1 MPRWIFLDGCWV
13 EKNEV
18 VRERKREIND
28 SGGKTDGGVSPVLVE
43 VLMDT
48 AVTSL
53 SLSLCLCVCVRTRVR
68 VCVCVRKMY
77 LNISVRLKFETFHF
91 HSLTLSISVFLSC

>member
-1 MPRWIFLDGCWV
+1 MPRWIYLDGCWV

-28 SGGKTDGGVSPVLVE
+28 SGGKTDVGVSPVLVE

-53 SLSLCLCVCVRTRVR
+53 SLSLSLSVCLSVC

-77 LNISVRLKFETFHF
+77 LNISVRLKFETFDF

>member
-18 VRERKREIND
+18 MRERKREIND

-53 SLSLCLCVCVRTRVR
+53 SLSLSLSLSVC
-68 VCVCVRKMY
+68 VCVCVRARTCVCLCKEDVPEY
-77 LNISVRLKFETFHF
+77 
-91 HSLTLSISVFLSC
+91 